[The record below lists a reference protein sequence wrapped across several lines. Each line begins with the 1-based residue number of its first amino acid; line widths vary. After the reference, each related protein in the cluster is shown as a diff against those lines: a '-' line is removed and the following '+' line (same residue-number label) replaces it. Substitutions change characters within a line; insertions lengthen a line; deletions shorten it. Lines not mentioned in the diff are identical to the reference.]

1 MLLREGLRPGARL
14 RGSEGVRR
22 SAGVRGP
29 EGMRRPAGVRGPEG
43 VRCSAGMRPGSGGL
57 PEALCPG
64 LPEAT
69 GLCGSPC
76 GLREARLLP
85 DEALPSAEVQ
95 VLLRQACL
103 RSC

>member
-14 RGSEGVRR
+14 RSSEGVRR

-29 EGMRRPAGVRGPEG
+29 EGVRRSAGVRP
-43 VRCSAGMRPGSGGL
+43 GL

-64 LPEAT
+64 LPEALRPGLPEAT
-69 GLCGSPC
+69 GLCRGPC

-85 DEALPSAEVQ
+85 VEAVPSAEVQ

-103 RSC
+103 RSR